1 MKPVAFAWAPP
12 LAMNNAIEMLQTA
25 DARPIAGG
33 QSLGPMLNLRAVRPA
48 TLVPLIRLPEL
59 HGAEATPEAV
69 TIGAATTHAA
79 IADGRVPDVVDATG
93 RKILASVAEGI
104 AYRAVRNRGTIGG
117 SLCHADPAAD
127 WLTTLTAL
135 RATVLTTRRAIA
147 LDRFVTGP
155 YQTVLEPG
163 EIVRAV
169 RVPRPPAGARW
180 GYHKL
185 CRKPGEFAYA
195 MVACLLADNGRIA
208 VGATGGPPIILDQI
222 DGLDAALAVLDP
234 VDRQFQ
240 VVAARRALQTA
251 GA

>member
-1 MKPVAFAWAPP
+1 MKPAVFAWAPP
-12 LAMNNAIEMLQTA
+12 LAVRDATKMLQTA

-33 QSLGPMLNLRAVRPA
+33 QSLGPMLNLRAARPA

-59 HGAEATPEAV
+59 HGAEATPQAV

-79 IADGRVPDVVDATG
+79 IADGRVPDVRDSAG
-93 RKILASVAEGI
+93 CKILAGVAEGI

-135 RATVLTTRRAIA
+135 RAAVLTTRRAIA
-147 LDRFVTGP
+147 LDQFVTGP

-169 RVPRPPAGARW
+169 RVPRPPAGVRW

-195 MVACLLADNGRIA
+195 MAACLLADETRIV
-208 VGATGGPPIILDQI
+208 VGATGGPPIVFDQI

-234 VDRQFQ
+234 ADRQLQ
-240 VVAARRALQTA
+240 AVAARRALQMA

>member
-1 MKPVAFAWAPP
+1 MKPAAFAWASPP
-12 LAMNNAIEMLQTA
+12 DLADAMEKLRAA
-25 DARPIAGG
+25 DARAMAGG
-33 QSLGPMLNLRAVRPA
+33 QSLGPMLNLRAARPA
-48 TLVPLIRLPEL
+48 TVVPLTRLSEL

-79 IADGRVPDVVDATG
+79 IADGRLPDIRDSAG
-93 RKILASVAEGI
+93 REILAGVAEGI

-135 RATVLTTRRAIA
+135 RAAMLTTRRAIA

-169 RVPRPPAGARW
+169 RIPRPPARARW
-180 GYHKL
+180 GYYKL

-195 MVACLLADNGRIA
+195 MAACLLADETRI
-208 VGATGGPPIILDQI
+208 VIGATGGPPIILGHI
-222 DGLDAALAVLDP
+222 DGLDAALAFLDP
-234 VDRQFQ
+234 VDRHLQS
-240 VVAARRALQTA
+240 VAARRALHMA